1 MRTTAPRDV
10 VRALVLALSFG
21 TRAVLDDPVWL
32 AIQAVRRAPARVR
45 RGVVRL
51 LLTARDPSA
60 RRALGLYLD
69 GAPDDAARTVAAV
82 LRAPGSRLAHRVAA
96 EVAVAV
102 GSAELLDAP
111 HDGSPHPG
119 PARLRALWQDGDV
132 DAVAR
137 ATASSRAERRT
148 LRAIRAQ
155 VRALEPDPA
164 TDGTPPLPA
173 RTAVGHPRV
182 LHHLTNS
189 LPHTQSGYTLR
200 SHAILRAQ
208 REAGL
213 AVAATTRAA
222 YPVTIGVLGARG
234 TDVVDG
240 VRYERLL
247 PWVLHGDPARR
258 PAAEADLLVRA
269 ARRFRPDVVH
279 ATTPHTTGVAAREA
293 ARRLGVPWV
302 YEVRGLPE
310 ETWAASH
317 GSAEARR
324 AAEAS
329 GRYALIRAK
338 ETELALAADH
348 VVTLSETMRTEL
360 VGRGVPGPR
369 ITVVPN
375 AVPESLL
382 QSTHPTPDAARAT
395 LGITAPGLVVGTVSS
410 VVDYE
415 GLDTV
420 LRVVAALRADGLDAT
435 ALVVG
440 DGVAR
445 PGLLR
450 LADELGLGAHAVL
463 PGRVPRALATT
474 YLAALDVVLV
484 PRRDDRVTR
493 LVTPLKPVEA
503 MAVGR
508 PVVASDL
515 PALREAVGDAG
526 RLVPA
531 GEVAAW
537 TATVADVL
545 GDDDARRGMLARGRE
560 LATTRTWAANAARYR
575 EVYARALAGGGR

>member
-1 MRTTAPRDV
+1 MRAAAPRDA

-21 TRAVLDDPVWL
+21 ARAVVDDPVWL
-32 AIQAVRRAPARVR
+32 GIQAARRAPAPVR
-45 RGVVRL
+45 RGVLRL
-51 LLTARDPSA
+51 LLVARDPSA
-60 RRALGLYLD
+60 RRALGLFLD
-69 GAPDDAARTVAAV
+69 GSPDDAARTVAAV
-82 LRAPGSRLAHRVAA
+82 LRTPGSRLARRVAA
-96 EVAVAV
+96 EVAAAV
-102 GSAELLDAP
+102 GHPELLDDVP
-111 HDGSPHPG
+111 DPG
-119 PARLRALWQDGDV
+119 PARLRALWQAGDV
-132 DAVAR
+132 DALER
-137 ATASSRAERRT
+137 ATASGRGERRA
-148 LRAIRAQ
+148 LRALRAQ
-155 VRALEPDPA
+155 VDALRPDPPA
-164 TDGTPPLPA
+164 TGTSPHVA
-173 RTAVGHPRV
+173 RDDVGQPRV

-208 REAGL
+208 HEDGL
-213 AVAATTRAA
+213 AAAATTRAA
-222 YPVTIGVLGARG
+222 YPVTIGVLGAR
-234 TDVVDG
+234 TADVVDG

-247 PWVLHGDPARR
+247 PWVLRGEPARR
-258 PAAEADLLVRA
+258 AEVEVDLLVRA
-269 ARRFRPDVVH
+269 ARRFAPDVVH
-279 ATTPHTTGVAAREA
+279 ATTPHTTGAAARAA

-317 GSAEARR
+317 RTPEARR
-324 AAEAS
+324 AVEAS
-329 GRYALIRAK
+329 GRYALVRAK
-338 ETELALAADH
+338 ETELALAADQ

-360 VGRGVPGPR
+360 VGRGVPGSR
-369 ITVVPN
+369 VTVVPN
-375 AVPESLL
+375 AVPTSLL
-382 QSTHPTPDAARAT
+382 GTTHPSPDAARDR
-395 LGITAPGLVVGTVSS
+395 LGITARGPVVGTVSS

-420 LRVVAALRADGLDAT
+420 LRTVAALRADGVDAT

-450 LADELGLGAHAVL
+450 LADELGLGEHAIL
-463 PGRVPRALATT
+463 PGRVPRTLATT

-531 GEVAAW
+531 GDVAAW
-537 TATVADVL
+537 ATAVADVL
-545 GDDDARRGMLARGRE
+545 GDDDARRKMLARGRE
-560 LATTRTWAANAARYR
+560 LADSRTWAANATRYR
-575 EVYARALAGGGR
+575 EVYARALAGGAR

>member
-1 MRTTAPRDV
+1 MTPAPARDLA
-10 VRALVLALSFG
+10 RALTLAASFG
-21 TRAVLDDPVWL
+21 VRTLLDDPVWL
-32 AIQAVRRAPARVR
+32 AIQAARRAPGPVR
-45 RGVVRL
+45 AGVVRAL
-51 LLTARDPSA
+51 LAAREPSA

-69 GAPDDAARTVAAV
+69 GAPEAAAASAAA
-82 LRAPGSRLAHRVAA
+82 LLAAPRRGALARRVAA

-102 GSAELLDAP
+102 GSPDLLD
-111 HDGSPHPG
+111 GVPHPG
-119 PARLRALWQDGDV
+119 PARLRALWHAGDV
-132 DAVAR
+132 EALTR
-137 ATASSRAERRT
+137 ATASGRAERRT

-155 VRALEPDPA
+155 VRALGLSPA
-164 TDGTPPLPA
+164 DHDA
-173 RTAVGHPRV
+173 RTRPASRASTDVGHPRV

-213 AVAATTRAA
+213 TVFATTRAA

-234 TDVVDG
+234 ADVVDG

-247 PWVLHGDPARR
+247 PWVQRADPEARAR
-258 PAAEADLLVRA
+258 AEVDLLVRA
-269 ARRFRPDVVH
+269 GERFAPDVVH
-279 ATTPHTTGVAAREA
+279 ATTPHTTGTAAREA

-317 GSAEARR
+317 RSPEARR

-329 GRYALIRAK
+329 GRYTLIRAK

-348 VVTLSETMRTEL
+348 VVTLSETMRAEL
-360 VGRGVPGPR
+360 VARGVPGAR
-369 ITVVPN
+369 VTVVPN

-382 QSTHPTPDAARAT
+382 ETTHPSPEDARAR
-395 LGITAPGLVVGTVSS
+395 LGLVAPGPVVGTVSS
-410 VVDYE
+410 LVDYE

-420 LRVVAALRADGLDAT
+420 LRVVAALRAGGVDAT

-450 LADELGLGAHAVL
+450 LADEMGLGEHAVL

-526 RLVPA
+526 VLVAP
-531 GEVAAW
+531 GEVSAW
-537 TATVADVL
+537 TAAVADVL
-545 GDDDARRGMLARGRE
+545 DDAAGRRAMLSRGRG
-560 LATTRTWAANAARYR
+560 LAATRTWAANTARYR
-575 EVYARALAGGGR
+575 EVYARALAGGAR